1 MVIEERYQAAKAE
14 ELSNDNKDLLKK
26 ISDAMNK
33 VSKLERLRSEVE
45 ENTKVITERAE
56 ALKKEL
62 QEARKAL
69 ANKDTKLKGYVVAN
83 DAKIQKAYY

>member
-1 MVIEERYQAAKAE
+1 MT
-14 ELSNDNKDLLKK
+14 DLLKK

-33 VSKLERLRSEVE
+33 VSKLERLRYEVE
-45 ENTKVITERAE
+45 ENTKVITERVE

-69 ANKDTKLKGYVVAN
+69 ADRHQAERLRGS
-83 DAKIQKAYY
+83 

>member
-1 MVIEERYQAAKAE
+1 MT
-14 ELSNDNKDLLKK
+14 DLLKK

-69 ANKDTKLKGYVVAN
+69 ADRHQAERLRGS
-83 DAKIQKAYY
+83 